1 MARVENIVPFILK
14 WETGTTGIGLTNEQ
28 LFEKAKLKGF
38 ANDPDDLGGATMCGV
53 TLATFAEYCRRKGYP
68 RPTIVR
74 LKAIKYKEWLE
85 ILKTMFWDKWK
96 ADQINNESIALI
108 LVDWV
113 WGSGKY
119 GITIPQKAI
128 GVTADGI
135 VGPKTIAA
143 VNAKDP
149 KQLFDLIRKERLAY
163 IERICRSRPIN
174 LKYKRG
180 WLNRLND
187 IKFKRV

>member
-1 MARVENIVPFILK
+1 MARVESIVPFILK

-74 LKAIKYKEWLE
+74 LRAIKYKEWLE

-119 GITIPQKAI
+119 GITIPQRAI

-163 IERICRSRPIN
+163 IERICKSRPTN

-187 IKFKRV
+187 IKFKGV

>member
-1 MARVENIVPFILK
+1 MARVESIVPFILK

-53 TLATFAEYCRRKGYP
+53 TLVTFTEYCRRKGYP

-74 LKAIKYKEWLE
+74 LKAIKYTEWLE

-163 IERICRSRPIN
+163 IERICRSRPTN

-187 IKFKRV
+187 IKFKGV

>member
-1 MARVENIVPFILK
+1 MARVESIVPFILK

-53 TLATFAEYCRRKGYP
+53 TLATFTDYCRRKGYP

-96 ADQINNESIALI
+96 ADQINNESVALI

-149 KQLFDLIRKERLAY
+149 KQLFDIIRKERLAY
-163 IERICRSRPIN
+163 IERICRSRPTN

-187 IKFKRV
+187 IKFKGV

>member
-1 MARVENIVPFILK
+1 MARIESIVPFILK

-53 TLATFAEYCRRKGYP
+53 TLATFTEYCRRKGYP

-74 LKAIKYKEWLE
+74 LKAITYKEWLE

-113 WGSGKY
+113 FGSGKY

-135 VGPKTIAA
+135 VGPKTVAT

-163 IERICRSRPIN
+163 IERICRSRPTN

-180 WLNRLND
+180 WLSRLND
-187 IKFKRV
+187 IKFKGV

>member
-1 MARVENIVPFILK
+1 MARIESIVPFILK

-53 TLATFAEYCRRKGYP
+53 TLATFTEYCCRKGYP

-74 LKAIKYKEWLE
+74 LKAITYKEWLE

-163 IERICRSRPIN
+163 IERICRSRPTN

-187 IKFKRV
+187 IKFKGV

>member
-28 LFEKAKLKGF
+28 LYEKAKLKGF

-68 RPTIVR
+68 LPTIVR
-74 LKAIKYKEWLE
+74 LRAIKYKEWLE

-163 IERICRSRPIN
+163 IERICRSRPAN

-187 IKFKRV
+187 IKFKGV

>member
-1 MARVENIVPFILK
+1 MARIESIVPFILK

-53 TLATFAEYCRRKGYP
+53 TLATFTEYCRRKGYP

-74 LKAIKYKEWLE
+74 LKAITYKEWLE

-135 VGPKTIAA
+135 IGPKTIAA

-163 IERICRSRPIN
+163 IERICRSRPTN

-187 IKFKRV
+187 IKFKGV

>member
-1 MARVENIVPFILK
+1 MAKVESIVPFILK
-14 WETGTTGIGLTNEQ
+14 WETGTTGIGLTNGQ

-68 RPTIVR
+68 RPTIMR

-163 IERICRSRPIN
+163 IERICRSRPTN

-187 IKFKRV
+187 IKFKGV

>member
-1 MARVENIVPFILK
+1 MAKVESVVPFILK

-28 LFEKAKLKGF
+28 LFEKAELKGF

-53 TLATFAEYCRRKGYP
+53 TLATFTEYCRRKGYP

-74 LKAIKYKEWLE
+74 LKAITYKEWLE

-119 GITIPQKAI
+119 GITIPQKVI

-149 KQLFDLIRKERLAY
+149 KQLFDLLKKERLAY
-163 IERICRSRPIN
+163 IERICRSRPTN

-187 IKFKRV
+187 IKFKGV

>member
-53 TLATFAEYCRRKGYP
+53 TLATFTEYCRRKGYP

-119 GITIPQKAI
+119 GITIPQRAI

-163 IERICRSRPIN
+163 IERICRSRPTN

-187 IKFKRV
+187 IKFKGV

>member
-14 WETGTTGIGLTNEQ
+14 WETGTTGICLTNEQ

-53 TLATFAEYCRRKGYP
+53 TLATFTDYCRRKGYP

-149 KQLFDLIRKERLAY
+149 KQLFDIIRKERLAY
-163 IERICRSRPIN
+163 IERICRSRPTN

-187 IKFKRV
+187 IKFKGV

>member
-1 MARVENIVPFILK
+1 MAKVESIVPFILK

-53 TLATFAEYCRRKGYP
+53 TLATFTEYCRRKGYP

-74 LKAIKYKEWLE
+74 LKVITYKEWLE

-163 IERICRSRPIN
+163 IERICRSRPTN

-187 IKFKRV
+187 IKFKGV

>member
-1 MARVENIVPFILK
+1 MARVESIVPFILK

-53 TLATFAEYCRRKGYP
+53 TLATFADYCRRKGYP

-96 ADQINNESIALI
+96 ADQINNESVALI

-163 IERICRSRPIN
+163 IERICRSRPTN

-187 IKFKRV
+187 IKFKGV

>member
-1 MARVENIVPFILK
+1 MARVESIVPFILK

-53 TLATFAEYCRRKGYP
+53 TLATFTDYCRRKGYP

-96 ADQINNESIALI
+96 ADQINNESVALI

-163 IERICRSRPIN
+163 IERICRSRPTN

-187 IKFKRV
+187 IKFKGV

>member
-1 MARVENIVPFILK
+1 MARIESIVPFILK

-53 TLATFAEYCRRKGYP
+53 TLTTFTEYCRRKGYP

-74 LKAIKYKEWLE
+74 LKAITYKEWLE

-163 IERICRSRPIN
+163 IERICRSRPTN

-187 IKFKRV
+187 IKFKGA

>member
-1 MARVENIVPFILK
+1 MAKVESIVPFILK

-53 TLATFAEYCRRKGYP
+53 TLATFTEYCRRKAYP

-74 LKAIKYKEWLE
+74 LKAITYKEWLE

-163 IERICRSRPIN
+163 IERICKSRPTN

-187 IKFKRV
+187 IKFKGV

>member
-74 LKAIKYKEWLE
+74 LKAIKYKKWLE

-163 IERICRSRPIN
+163 IERICRSRPTN

-187 IKFKRV
+187 IKFKGV

>member
-1 MARVENIVPFILK
+1 MARVESIVPFILK

-53 TLATFAEYCRRKGYP
+53 TLATFTDYCRRKGYP

-119 GITIPQKAI
+119 GITIPQRAI

-163 IERICRSRPIN
+163 IERICRSRPTN

-187 IKFKRV
+187 IKFKGV

>member
-28 LFEKAKLKGF
+28 LFEKAKFKGF

-53 TLATFAEYCRRKGYP
+53 TLATFTDYCRRKGYP

-163 IERICRSRPIN
+163 IERICRSRPTN

-187 IKFKRV
+187 IKFKGV

>member
-53 TLATFAEYCRRKGYP
+53 TLATFADYCRRKGYP

-96 ADQINNESIALI
+96 ADQINNESVALI

-163 IERICRSRPIN
+163 IERICRSRPTN

-187 IKFKRV
+187 IKFKGV

>member
-1 MARVENIVPFILK
+1 MARVESIVPFILK

-38 ANDPDDLGGATMCGV
+38 SNDPDDLGGATMCGV
-53 TLATFAEYCRRKGYP
+53 TLVTFTEYCRRKGYP

-163 IERICRSRPIN
+163 IERICRIRPTN
-174 LKYKRG
+174 LKYKKG

-187 IKFKRV
+187 IKFKGV

>member
-1 MARVENIVPFILK
+1 MAKVESIVPFILK

-53 TLATFAEYCRRKGYP
+53 TLATFTDYCRRKGYP

-119 GITIPQKAI
+119 GITIPQKTI

-163 IERICRSRPIN
+163 IERICKSRPTN

-187 IKFKRV
+187 IKFKGV

>member
-1 MARVENIVPFILK
+1 MARVESIVPFILK

-53 TLATFAEYCRRKGYP
+53 TLATFTEYCRRKGYP

-74 LKAIKYKEWLE
+74 LKAITYKEWLE

-163 IERICRSRPIN
+163 IERICRSRPTN

-187 IKFKRV
+187 IKFKGV

>member
-28 LFEKAKLKGF
+28 LYEKAKLKGF
-38 ANDPDDLGGATMCGV
+38 ADDPDDLGGATMCGV

-68 RPTIVR
+68 LPTIVR
-74 LKAIKYKEWLE
+74 LRAIKYKEWLE

-163 IERICRSRPIN
+163 IERICRSRPAN

-187 IKFKRV
+187 IKFKGV

>member
-1 MARVENIVPFILK
+1 MARIESIVPFILK

-135 VGPKTIAA
+135 VGPKTITA

-163 IERICRSRPIN
+163 IERICRSRPTN

-187 IKFKRV
+187 IKFKGV

>member
-1 MARVENIVPFILK
+1 MARIESIVPFILK

-53 TLATFAEYCRRKGYP
+53 TLATFTEYCRRKGYP
-68 RPTIVR
+68 QPTIVR
-74 LKAIKYKEWLE
+74 LKAITYKEWLE

-163 IERICRSRPIN
+163 IERICRSRPTN

-187 IKFKRV
+187 IKFKGV

>member
-1 MARVENIVPFILK
+1 MARVESIVPFILK

-38 ANDPDDLGGATMCGV
+38 ANDLDDLGGATMCGV
-53 TLATFAEYCRRKGYP
+53 TLATFTEYCRRKGYP

-85 ILKTMFWDKWK
+85 ILKTMFWGKWK

-119 GITIPQKAI
+119 GITIPQKTI

-163 IERICRSRPIN
+163 IERICRSRPTN

-187 IKFKRV
+187 IKFKGV

>member
-1 MARVENIVPFILK
+1 MAKVESIVPFILK

-53 TLATFAEYCRRKGYP
+53 TLATFTEYCRRKGYP

-163 IERICRSRPIN
+163 IERICRSRPTN

-187 IKFKRV
+187 IKFKGI

>member
-53 TLATFAEYCRRKGYP
+53 TLATFKEYCHRKGYP

-85 ILKTMFWDKWK
+85 ILKTMFWDRWR
-96 ADQINNESIALI
+96 ADQINNESVALI

-128 GVTADGI
+128 GVTADGV
-135 VGPKTIAA
+135 VGQKTIAA
-143 VNAKDP
+143 VNARGP
-149 KQLFDLIRKERLAY
+149 KQLFDLIKKERLAY
-163 IERICRSRPIN
+163 IERICKSRPTN
-174 LKYKRG
+174 VKYKNG

-187 IKFKRV
+187 IKFKGV

>member
-1 MARVENIVPFILK
+1 MARVESIVPFILK

-53 TLATFAEYCRRKGYP
+53 TLATFTDYCRRKGYP

-96 ADQINNESIALI
+96 ADQINNESVALI

-163 IERICRSRPIN
+163 IERICKSRPTN

-187 IKFKRV
+187 IKFKGL

>member
-14 WETGTTGIGLTNEQ
+14 WETGTTGVGLTNEQ
-28 LFEKAKLKGF
+28 LFEKAKERGF

-53 TLATFAEYCRRKGYP
+53 TLATYTAYCSKKGYP
-68 RPTIVR
+68 RPTVVM
-74 LKAIKYKEWLE
+74 LKLLTYKEWLE
-85 ILKTMFWDKWK
+85 ILKTMFWDRWR
-96 ADQINNESIALI
+96 ADQINNESVALI

-128 GVTADGI
+128 GVTADGV
-135 VGPKTIAA
+135 VGPKTIAS
-143 VNAKDP
+143 VNARDP
-149 KQLFDLIRKERLAY
+149 KQLFDLIKKERMAY
-163 IERICRSRPIN
+163 IERICKSRPTN
-174 LKYKRG
+174 VKYKNG

-187 IKFKRV
+187 IKFKGV

>member
-163 IERICRSRPIN
+163 IERICKSRPTN

-187 IKFKRV
+187 IKFKGV